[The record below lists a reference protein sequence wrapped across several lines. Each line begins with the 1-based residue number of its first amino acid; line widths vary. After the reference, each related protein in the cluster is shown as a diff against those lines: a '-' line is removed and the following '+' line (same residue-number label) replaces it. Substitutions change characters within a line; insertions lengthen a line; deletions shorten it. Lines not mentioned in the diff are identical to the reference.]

1 MPYIGQPIA
10 WTPCAYCNLD
20 GKENPK
26 STRARK
32 KVRGRIVWINELH
45 HFFLAEAQVFG
56 HTMRECF
63 KFLRAAHEKE
73 SQQQVLHVRA
83 PSSGVSGQMP

>member
-26 STRARK
+26 STRDWK

-45 HFFLAEAQVFG
+45 HFSWW
-56 HTMRECF
+56 R
-63 KFLRAAHEKE
+63 R
-73 SQQQVLHVRA
+73 R
-83 PSSGVSGQMP
+83 SSGTRCASASNFEGGA

>member
-26 STRARK
+26 STRERT
-32 KVRGRIVWINELH
+32 KVHGKIVWINEEH
-45 HFFLAEAQVFG
+45 HFFWWRRRSAGTRCASALNFEGGA
-56 HTMRECF
+56 
-63 KFLRAAHEKE
+63 
-73 SQQQVLHVRA
+73 
-83 PSSGVSGQMP
+83 

>member
-45 HFFLAEAQVFG
+45 HFFLAEA
-56 HTMRECF
+56 
-63 KFLRAAHEKE
+63 
-73 SQQQVLHVRA
+73 
-83 PSSGVSGQMP
+83 

>member
-26 STRARK
+26 STRERK
-32 KVRGRIVWINELH
+32 KVRGRIVWINEEH
-45 HFFLAEAQVFG
+45 RYFTAEADFNG
-56 HTMRECF
+56 KKLRESF
-63 KFLRAAHEKE
+63 KF
-73 SQQQVLHVRA
+73 
-83 PSSGVSGQMP
+83 

>member
-26 STRARK
+26 STRERK

-45 HFFLAEAQVFG
+45 QCPDYLAWKANLDATNAKIKDEKK
-56 HTMRECF
+56 
-63 KFLRAAHEKE
+63 KFEDMGSYQYETAKRLRK
-73 SQQQVLHVRA
+73 SK
-83 PSSGVSGQMP
+83 

>member
-20 GKENPK
+20 GRENPK

-45 HFFLAEAQVFG
+45 YFFLVEAQVFG

-63 KFLRAAHEKE
+63 KF
-73 SQQQVLHVRA
+73 
-83 PSSGVSGQMP
+83 

>member
-20 GKENPK
+20 GRENPK
-26 STRARK
+26 STRARN

-45 HFFLAEAQVFG
+45 HFFSGGGAG
-56 HTMRECF
+56 
-63 KFLRAAHEKE
+63 LRLHDAR
-73 SQQQVLHVRA
+73 VL
-83 PSSGVSGQMP
+83 

>member
-26 STRARK
+26 STRERK
-32 KVRGRIVWINELH
+32 KVRGRIVWINE
-45 HFFLAEAQVFG
+45 
-56 HTMRECF
+56 
-63 KFLRAAHEKE
+63 
-73 SQQQVLHVRA
+73 
-83 PSSGVSGQMP
+83 SSGTRCASASNFEGGA

>member
-1 MPYIGQPIA
+1 MKRRKAPVEKGETSCRILTADRLDALRVLQS
-10 WTPCAYCNLD
+10 D

-63 KFLRAAHEKE
+63 KF
-73 SQQQVLHVRA
+73 
-83 PSSGVSGQMP
+83 